1 MKPLVKKEMESLLE
15 NKIMENKSVQI
26 LEHERLPY
34 AEGLALQRRLQ
45 IQREKEEIPD
55 TILLLEHDSVYTV
68 GKDMASEQ
76 AFIKKKLPAPLE
88 HVDRGGKIT
97 YHGPG
102 QLVAYFVWK
111 ITLPEVGNFVDAL
124 ENLTI
129 SLLRTYGIA
138 AYSRKS
144 EKDAYGKN
152 IRGAWAWA
160 DGMHKKIAAQG
171 IATKKIAGE
180 ENTLVTMHGFAL
192 NVSTDLSY
200 FSYIHPCGFTY
211 EVMASMES
219 LLQKKIDMQELK
231 LLLTNKL
238 QKGLYASA
246 DCSKDNSPER
256 TPLT

>member
-1 MKPLVKKEMESLLE
+1 
-15 NKIMENKSVQI
+15 MENKSVQI
-26 LEHERLPY
+26 LEYERLPY
-34 AEGLALQRRLQ
+34 AESLALQHRLQ

-55 TILLLEHDSVYTV
+55 TVLLLEHEPVYTL
-68 GKDMASEQ
+68 GKDMAPEQ
-76 AFIKKKLPAPLE
+76 VLIRKQLPAPLAY
-88 HVDRGGKIT
+88 VDRGGKIT

-102 QLVAYFVWK
+102 QLVAYFIWK
-111 ITLPEVGNFVDAL
+111 IALPEIGNFVDAL

-171 IATKKIAGE
+171 IATRKVAGE
-180 ENTLVTMHGFAL
+180 ENMLVTMHGFAL
-192 NVSTDLSY
+192 NISTDLNY

-211 EVMASMES
+211 EVMASMEP

-231 LLLTNKL
+231 QFLTKRL
-238 QKGLYASA
+238 RRGLCAPVDS
-246 DCSKDNSPER
+246 SENNRPER